1 MGRKTGSMLLA
12 AALAAPVWVWPC
24 QAQAQLHSMDEGPLP
39 PLLEAPEGRDKDGT
53 AERPLA
59 AGTDGAVRVRAKALA
74 EMERLRDEIQT
85 LAAVRG
91 AQAALLAWNRER
103 ARTGAP
109 PAALS
114 TAPCRD
120 AALEPWCRLLPA
132 TFGNDVSGGTSGGD
146 GR

>member
-12 AALAAPVWVWPC
+12 VALSTPLWVWPC
-24 QAQAQLHSMDEGPLP
+24 QAQAQLHSTDEGPLP
-39 PLLEAPEGRDKDGT
+39 PLLEAPAGRDKDGM
-53 AERPLA
+53 AERTLA

-120 AALEPWCRLLPA
+120 PALNPWCRLLPA
-132 TFGNDVSGGTSGGD
+132 TFGADPSGETPGGD

>member
-1 MGRKTGSMLLA
+1 MGRKMGSMFLA
-12 AALAAPVWVWPC
+12 AALAAPVWAWPGRALEP
-24 QAQAQLHSMDEGPLP
+24 QPPATAVEHGGDAAQS
-39 PLLEAPEGRDKDGT
+39 
-53 AERPLA
+53 
-59 AGTDGAVRVRAKALA
+59 RAKALA

-132 TFGNDVSGGTSGGD
+132 TFGNDVSGKNSGGD

>member
-1 MGRKTGSMLLA
+1 MGRRQGFFRVFA
-12 AALAAPVWVWPC
+12 AALVASSCALAQETSAQETSSPSAAEKAR
-24 QAQAQLHSMDEGPLP
+24 AQ
-39 PLLEAPEGRDKDGT
+39 
-53 AERPLA
+53 
-59 AGTDGAVRVRAKALA
+59 ALA
-74 EMERLRDEIQT
+74 EMERLRDEIQI

-132 TFGNDVSGGTSGGD
+132 TFGNDVSGKNSGGD